1 MAIDRIGK
9 GAGLPPTP
17 EGQGTGGTSGVGK
30 TDATF
35 KVDRPDAAF
44 KVDRPDATG
53 ASSEVN
59 AAGRAAN
66 VDATSVSPTS
76 PLGRLR
82 AGEVDVHGYIDLKV
96 DQATSALKGLSGP
109 ELDAIKNA
117 LRDQM
122 KSDPGLA
129 DLVRTATG
137 KMPTPPED

>member
-9 GAGLPPTP
+9 GAGLPGGAPQAP
-17 EGQGTGGTSGVGK
+17 EVKPAGGAPSVE
-30 TDATF
+30 APF
-35 KVDRPDAAF
+35 KVERSDSA
-44 KVDRPDATG
+44 
-53 ASSEVN
+53 N
-59 AAGRAAN
+59 AAQRAG
-66 VDATSVSPTS
+66 SVEAAASPAS

-96 DQATSALKGLSGP
+96 DEATSALKGISP
-109 ELDAIKNA
+109 AELDEIKSV

>member
-9 GAGLPPTP
+9 GAGLPQTP
-17 EGQGTGGTSGVGK
+17 EAAGTGGAGNTLK

-35 KVDRPDAAF
+35 KVDRADASGVTSANAAERAGGVDAA
-44 KVDRPDATG
+44 
-53 ASSEVN
+53 
-59 AAGRAAN
+59 
-66 VDATSVSPTS
+66 S

-96 DQATSALKGLSGP
+96 DQATSALKGLSTA
-109 ELDAIKNA
+109 ELDEIKSV

>member
-9 GAGLPPTP
+9 GAGLPGGVPSAP
-17 EGQGTGGTSGVGK
+17 RHEGEVKPAGGTSSV
-30 TDATF
+30 DAPF
-35 KVDRPDAAF
+35 KVDRTDSASAAQRASN
-44 KVDRPDATG
+44 VES
-53 ASSEVN
+53 ASS
-59 AAGRAAN
+59 
-66 VDATSVSPTS
+66 ATA
-76 PLGRLR
+76 PLARLR

-96 DQATSALKGLSGP
+96 DEATSALKGISP
-109 ELDAIKNA
+109 AELDEIKSV

>member
-17 EGQGTGGTSGVGK
+17 ETQGTGGAAGAKK

-35 KVDRPDAAF
+35 KVDRPEAA
-44 KVDRPDATG
+44 R
-53 ASSEVN
+53 
-59 AAGRAAN
+59 AGN
-66 VDATSVSPTS
+66 VDATSATSPTSPTS

-82 AGEVDVHGYIDLKV
+82 SGEVDVHGYIDLKV
-96 DQATSALKGLSGP
+96 DQATSGLNGLSAA
-109 ELDAIKNA
+109 ELDEIKSV

>member
-17 EGQGTGGTSGVGK
+17 ETQGTGGAAGAKK

-35 KVDRPDAAF
+35 KVDRPEAA
-44 KVDRPDATG
+44 RTG
-53 ASSEVN
+53 
-59 AAGRAAN
+59 N
-66 VDATSVSPTS
+66 VDATSATSPSS

-82 AGEVDVHGYIDLKV
+82 AGEVDVHGYIDLRV
-96 DQATSALKGLSGP
+96 DQATSGLDGLSAA
-109 ELDAIKNA
+109 ELDEIKSV

>member
-9 GAGLPPTP
+9 GAGLPPSP
-17 EGQGTGGTSGVGK
+17 EAQPAGGPSK
-30 TDATF
+30 ADRTDRADAPF
-35 KVDRPDAAF
+35 KVDRA
-44 KVDRPDATG
+44 DAT
-53 ASSEVN
+53 N
-59 AAGRAAN
+59 AASPAARTDG
-66 VDATSVSPTS
+66 VDQAS

-96 DQATSALKGLSGP
+96 DEATSALKGLSAA
-109 ELDAIKNA
+109 ELDEIKSM

>member
-9 GAGLPPTP
+9 GAGLPQAP
-17 EGQGTGGTSGVGK
+17 EGAGTGGATGASK

-35 KVDRPDAAF
+35 KVDRADAA
-44 KVDRPDATG
+44 RIG
-53 ASSEVN
+53 
-59 AAGRAAN
+59 G
-66 VDATSVSPTS
+66 VDATSAAS
-76 PLGRLR
+76 PLSPLARLR

-96 DQATSALKGLSGP
+96 DQATSALKGLSTA
-109 ELDAIKNA
+109 ELDEIKSV

-122 KSDPGLA
+122 TSDPGLA

>member
-9 GAGLPPTP
+9 GAGLPQAP
-17 EGQGTGGTSGVGK
+17 EGQGTGGAGGAKK

-35 KVDRPDAAF
+35 KVDRPDATRSTNE
-44 KVDRPDATG
+44 VD
-53 ASSEVN
+53 
-59 AAGRAAN
+59 AARAGN
-66 VDATSVSPTS
+66 VDATSATSPTS

-96 DQATSALKGLSGP
+96 DQATSALKGLSAA
-109 ELDAIKNA
+109 ELDEIKSV

>member
-9 GAGLPPTP
+9 GAGLPPAP
-17 EGQGTGGTSGVGK
+17 EAQGTGGAGGVGK

-35 KVDRPDAAF
+35 KVDR
-44 KVDRPDATG
+44 
-53 ASSEVN
+53 SETN
-59 AAGRAAN
+59 PAERAGN
-66 VDATSVSPTS
+66 VDATSPTS

-96 DQATSALKGLSGP
+96 DQATSALKGLSAA
-109 ELDAIKNA
+109 ELDEIKSV

>member
-9 GAGLPPTP
+9 GAGLP
-17 EGQGTGGTSGVGK
+17 GGVPSASEVKPAG
-30 TDATF
+30 
-35 KVDRPDAAF
+35 
-44 KVDRPDATG
+44 G
-53 ASSEVN
+53 ASSVEAPFKVGRTDSAG
-59 AAGRAAN
+59 AAQRAGN
-66 VDATSVSPTS
+66 VESASSATS

-82 AGEVDVHGYIDLKV
+82 AGEVDVHGYVDLKV
-96 DQATSALKGLSGP
+96 DEATSALKGITP
-109 ELDAIKNA
+109 AELDEIKSV

>member
-9 GAGLPPTP
+9 GAGLPQAP
-17 EGQGTGGTSGVGK
+17 EGQGAGGAGGAKK

-35 KVDRPDAAF
+35 KVDRPDAT
-44 KVDRPDATG
+44 R
-53 ASSEVN
+53 S
-59 AAGRAAN
+59 AN
-66 VDATSVSPTS
+66 EVDATRAGNVEASAPTSATSPTS

-96 DQATSALKGLSGP
+96 DQATSALKGLSAA
-109 ELDAIKNA
+109 ELDEIKSV

>member
-17 EGQGTGGTSGVGK
+17 ETQGTGGAAGVKK

-35 KVDRPDAAF
+35 KVDRPEAA
-44 KVDRPDATG
+44 
-53 ASSEVN
+53 
-59 AAGRAAN
+59 RAEN
-66 VDATSVSPTS
+66 VDATSATSPTS

-96 DQATSALKGLSGP
+96 DQATSGLNGLSAA
-109 ELDAIKNA
+109 ELDEIKSV

>member
-9 GAGLPPTP
+9 GAGLPGGAPSAP
-17 EGQGTGGTSGVGK
+17 EVKPAGV
-30 TDATF
+30 DAPF
-35 KVDRPDAAF
+35 KVDRADA
-44 KVDRPDATG
+44 G
-53 ASSEVN
+53 Q
-59 AAGRAAN
+59 AAQRAGNIESTTPA
-66 VDATSVSPTS
+66 TS

-96 DQATSALKGLSGP
+96 DEATSALKGISP
-109 ELDAIKNA
+109 AELDEIKSV

-137 KMPTPPED
+137 KMPTPPEE

>member
-9 GAGLPPTP
+9 GAALPGGLPSAGEVKPA
-17 EGQGTGGTSGVGK
+17 
-30 TDATF
+30 DAPFTI
-35 KVDRPDAAF
+35 DRADSA
-44 KVDRPDATG
+44 
-53 ASSEVN
+53 N
-59 AAGRAAN
+59 AAQRAGN
-66 VDATSVSPTS
+66 VESATPATS

-96 DQATSALKGLSGP
+96 DEATSALKGMTLA
-109 ELDAIKNA
+109 ELDEIKSV

>member
-17 EGQGTGGTSGVGK
+17 EGAGTGATSGAGK

-35 KVDRPDAAF
+35 KVDRSDPAG
-44 KVDRPDATG
+44 ATG
-53 ASSEVN
+53 ATRATNEAN
-59 AAGRAAN
+59 AAERAGG
-66 VDATSVSPTS
+66 VDPTS

-96 DQATSALKGLSGP
+96 DQATSALKGLSP
-109 ELDAIKNA
+109 TELDAIKSV

-122 KSDPGLA
+122 KTDPGLA

>member
-9 GAGLPPTP
+9 GAGLPGGIPSAAEVKP
-17 EGQGTGGTSGVGK
+17 TGGAASV
-30 TDATF
+30 DAPF
-35 KVDRPDAAF
+35 KVDRTDSASAAQ
-44 KVDRPDATG
+44 R
-53 ASSEVN
+53 
-59 AAGRAAN
+59 AGN
-66 VDATSVSPTS
+66 VESATS

-82 AGEVDVHGYIDLKV
+82 AGEVDVHGYVDLKV
-96 DQATSALKGLSGP
+96 DEATSALKGMTP
-109 ELDAIKNA
+109 AELDEIKSV

>member
-17 EGQGTGGTSGVGK
+17 EGAGAGGAGGVGK

-35 KVDRPDAAF
+35 KVDRPDASG
-44 KVDRPDATG
+44 ATSATRG
-53 ASSEVN
+53 AGAANEAN
-59 AAGRAAN
+59 AAERAGG
-66 VDATSVSPTS
+66 VDATS
-76 PLGRLR
+76 PLARLR

-96 DQATSALKGLSGP
+96 DQATSTLKGLSAA
-109 ELDAIKNA
+109 ELDEIKSV

-122 KSDPGLA
+122 KSDPGLS